1 MGISTAVVA
10 EALGAPTDI
19 LLQHMQAKGMDKVLA
34 TRIDRVMFQ
43 RMDEDGGGSLSR
55 DEYLRAMLI
64 NLGLV
69 DEPVVDRLLSQ
80 YDTLD
85 KKRAKSPSRIY
96 RATMKRREKRP

>member
-1 MGISTAVVA
+1 
-10 EALGAPTDI
+10 
-19 LLQHMQAKGMDKVLA
+19 MQAKGMDKVLA

-85 KKRAKSPSRIY
+85 TQKTGEVTLADISSHNEEEREEALRSPTNSSTI
-96 RATMKRREKRP
+96 